1 MEKKRKMNEKNEQIV
16 DPSSPVAQVNSDHLE
31 EHSIEDVKKILLGL
45 SSSVE
50 EEKVRFLSIAFG
62 YVTIVKKGT
71 VQLRLSYHY
80 HYYILL

>member
-1 MEKKRKMNEKNEQIV
+1 MNEMNEQIV

-62 YVTIVKKGT
+62 CVTIVKKGT
-71 VQLRLSYHY
+71 EQLWCSHHY
-80 HYYILL
+80 HYYILLLEMTD